1 MTDFPGRFRRRTRL
15 RRRLPWLMVNL
26 GVAGKPNDDCGDHE
40 WYNSDNVVEHCYHC
54 AAGQRPYDAAH
65 FHDPA
70 TG

>member
-1 MTDFPGRFRRRTRL
+1 
-15 RRRLPWLMVNL
+15 MVNL